1 MQTRIQILSEDEKA
15 QVHERTLKVLA
26 TAGMRCDTEEGR
38 RILAAAGADVD
49 EAARRVRFPA
59 GLVEDLLAQATRSFT
74 LRGRRPGWSF
84 TAGAGDFTLLADG
97 GATSVYDVAAG
108 LRRATT
114 RDDWLAATRLLDA
127 LDDVGLYWCPTE
139 YDADYERPGGFVR
152 YFTDVFA
159 TFGKHVQDSFG
170 TPELAPWL
178 KEVLDVV
185 FGGPDEVRRS
195 LPLSFLIT
203 PASPLTIEHDYT
215 QTWLELR
222 DYGLPVAVMPMPMQ
236 GATAP
241 GSRLGT
247 LLAANCET
255 VGTICL
261 VQAAAPG
268 TPVFYSPVVATM
280 DPRTGLYA
288 AGAPEHAVL
297 CAAGTEMARYYG
309 LPAESSGLCTQTYEP
324 DLQTAWEKADSGL
337 LAVLAGPDV
346 LVGPGLLGG
355 ATVLCLE
362 QIVLDVEV
370 VRARQAGSRG
380 RARARRPLARRGARG
395 GRPGRLVHRRALH
408 PHRGA
413 GWRVAAQRLRRAGQ
427 LGLLEGGGVVEHGR
441 RRHRARA
448 RRPRL
453 ARAAAVHGGPGGG
466 SRGASAPRRR
476 RLLTVHLSSSASRRV
491 RPFTR
496 NG

>member
-1 MQTRIQILSEDEKA
+1 VEGRVQTRIQILSEDEKA

-26 TAGMRCDTEEGR
+26 TTGMRCDTEEGR

-49 EAARRVRFPA
+49 EATRRVRFPA
-59 GLVEDLLAQATRSFT
+59 GLVEDLLAQAPRAFA
-74 LRGRRPGWSF
+74 LHGRRPGWSF

-108 LRRATT
+108 LRRTTT
-114 RDDWLAATRLLDA
+114 RDDWRAATRLLDA

-178 KEVLDVV
+178 KEVLDIV

-195 LPLSFLIT
+195 LPLSFLVT

-255 VGTICL
+255 VGTMCL

-297 CAAGTEMARYYG
+297 CAAGTEMARYYD

-324 DLQTAWEKADSGL
+324 DLQTAWEKADGGL

-370 VRARQAGSRG
+370 VRRARQARMGVPVRDD
-380 RARARRPLARRGARG
+380 LW
-395 GRPGRLVHRRALH
+395 LDEVLE
-408 PHRGA
+408 
-413 GWRVAAQRLRRAGQ
+413 AA
-427 LGLLEGGGVVEHGR
+427 
-441 RRHRARA
+441 
-448 RRPRL
+448 
-453 ARAAAVHGGPGGG
+453 GPGGSFIG
-466 SRGASAPRRR
+466 ERS
-476 RLLTVHLSSSASRRV
+476 
-491 RPFTR
+491 TR
-496 NG
+496 NGVRGGEWRLSDFGVQGSWDSWRAAGSPHTIAAATERVRDVLASHAPLPYSEDQAAALAALQRRADAAS